1 MLRRILSIASVVFLL
16 CMLPAPALAE
26 QKMPVTV
33 RTGYLKEDTLYT
45 FSHFSQEAPENL
57 EVSLFVNNSRQ
68 AQDVHPVRLKDTD
81 GVIHYLLLVDT
92 SSSMAQYASFLNTF
106 AQKLLEN
113 SSGWEVTV
121 AAMGSGFHVTASGL
135 TSWKDVQAAL
145 RDLRFRSDGSDICG
159 GVAEAL
165 NYLAQ
170 QSCDGGDVSSLLVIT
185 DGEPW
190 YSKDA
195 AVEAQ
200 REQQAAEAASAAM
213 AAMPEVVVSTLC
225 LRMWEGNAFDT
236 LSAGRGLHLNAD
248 TVSKAGEAG
257 KTLAEFMESLCCVS
271 FPLKGYSDTALITDS
286 IQLFLENGWYSVGA
300 VRNLAI
306 KPDLGAALPIPPVDD
321 SEGTENTEETTEP
334 AAQETIPETAGAVT
348 EEITAETATVCS
360 AKQLR

>member
-195 AVEAQ
+195 AVEA
-200 REQQAAEAASAAM
+200 
-213 AAMPEVVVSTLC
+213 
-225 LRMWEGNAFDT
+225 
-236 LSAGRGLHLNAD
+236 
-248 TVSKAGEAG
+248 
-257 KTLAEFMESLCCVS
+257 
-271 FPLKGYSDTALITDS
+271 
-286 IQLFLENGWYSVGA
+286 
-300 VRNLAI
+300 
-306 KPDLGAALPIPPVDD
+306 
-321 SEGTENTEETTEP
+321 
-334 AAQETIPETAGAVT
+334 
-348 EEITAETATVCS
+348 
-360 AKQLR
+360 